1 MILYVKEERL
11 ISLEAEEA
19 GKRILGE
26 KAKEAN
32 GLKED
37 SKLSMYPAF
46 FWGEVVSI
54 LECSFFFFFFYLS
67 SY

>member
-26 KAKEAN
+26 KAKEAIR
-32 GLKED
+32 LKRILFTVKMLSDKDWENFEV
-37 SKLSMYPAF
+37 SKEIMR
-46 FWGEVVSI
+46 
-54 LECSFFFFFFYLS
+54 
-67 SY
+67 